1 MVSAQRAFW
10 IREHLDNFLWQDYNF
25 SSIGSKLVDK
35 TEEARY
41 HYQKEESV
49 MAIGSK
55 LQLAADAIQD
65 AKRRMERAK
74 DDADDDYE
82 IRQAIKILDEAA
94 EYLRGAISELPK

>member
-1 MVSAQRAFW
+1 
-10 IREHLDNFLWQDYNF
+10 
-25 SSIGSKLVDK
+25 
-35 TEEARY
+35 
-41 HYQKEESV
+41 

-65 AKRRMERAK
+65 AKKRLERAK

>member
-1 MVSAQRAFW
+1 
-10 IREHLDNFLWQDYNF
+10 
-25 SSIGSKLVDK
+25 
-35 TEEARY
+35 
-41 HYQKEESV
+41 

-82 IRQAIKILDEAA
+82 IRQALKILDEAA
-94 EYLRGAISELPK
+94 EYVRGAISELPK

>member
-1 MVSAQRAFW
+1 
-10 IREHLDNFLWQDYNF
+10 
-25 SSIGSKLVDK
+25 
-35 TEEARY
+35 
-41 HYQKEESV
+41 

-82 IRQAIKILDEAA
+82 IRQALKILDDAA
-94 EYLRGAISELPK
+94 EYVRGAISELPK

>member
-1 MVSAQRAFW
+1 MRQ
-10 IREHLDNFLWQDYNF
+10 H
-25 SSIGSKLVDK
+25 
-35 TEEARY
+35 
-41 HYQKEESV
+41 HYQKEESL

-65 AKRRMERAK
+65 AKKRMERAK

-94 EYLRGAISELPK
+94 EYLRAAISELPK